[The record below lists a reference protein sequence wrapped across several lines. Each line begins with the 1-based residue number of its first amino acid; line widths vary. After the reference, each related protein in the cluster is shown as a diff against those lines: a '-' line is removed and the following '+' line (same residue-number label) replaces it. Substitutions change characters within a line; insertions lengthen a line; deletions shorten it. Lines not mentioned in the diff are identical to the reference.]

1 MVKFARKAVAKKSVE
16 TRVAERVRAGRCLVC
31 DATAEVRGL
40 CNRHYRLF
48 MKRVA
53 ERPTQKERQQ
63 FLEDAI
69 RAGLVLDGYR
79 VRELRAVDPF
89 AELG

>member
-1 MVKFARKAVAKKSVE
+1 MAKKSAAK
-16 TRVAERVRAGRCLVC
+16 RVAERVQAGVCLVC
-31 DATAEVRGL
+31 DAPAEVRGL
-40 CNRHYRLF
+40 CQRHYRLF
-48 MKRVA
+48 MRKA
-53 ERPTQKERQQ
+53 ALLPQKEQQ
-63 FLEDAI
+63 RFLDDAI

>member
-1 MVKFARKAVAKKSVE
+1 MVTFASEAVAKKSAE
-16 TRVAERVRAGRCLVC
+16 TRVAERVRAGQCLVC

-48 MKRVA
+48 LKRVA
-53 ERPTQKERQQ
+53 ERRTQKDRQQ
-63 FLEDAI
+63 FLDDAI

-79 VRELRAVDPF
+79 IRELRAVDPF